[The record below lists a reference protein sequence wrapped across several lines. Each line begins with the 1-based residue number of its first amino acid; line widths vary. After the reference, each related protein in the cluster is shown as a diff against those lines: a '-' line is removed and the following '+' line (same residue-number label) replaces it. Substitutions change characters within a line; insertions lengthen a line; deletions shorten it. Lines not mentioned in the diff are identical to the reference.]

1 MISNSLSPYTNEGSS
16 GEYVVKAIASPILIE
31 IKISPINSK
40 VRFFKKFVKLFKK
53 LVFITNRLRTFYH
66 FYESEKNFNMTKQ
79 RICIVGDGLSGLMTA
94 LTLNKLK
101 GLEVHLISR
110 KNELSKDRRT
120 TAISASN
127 YEFFNEVVDKLDK
140 NLFWPSKKIN
150 LFYETKEQKI
160 NFLNFNED
168 TKNLMYV
175 FENNKIKEILIK
187 EIKKKKIKT
196 LQKNINKLK
205 DIDEYDMKILCLGR
219 SSKIYQSIVEKRSLN
234 KDYKEIAITG
244 YVKHNLKNLN
254 TAQYFLKDGPLAILP
269 FSKNNFSF
277 VWSVD
282 KEFKKKDINSVV
294 KSKICEVLKTK
305 KIRISNQQSYPLT
318 LNLKRTYYKNDIL
331 ILGEGLHTVHPVAGQ
346 GFNLVL
352 RDIYKLQEIL
362 KYYIKLGMSLKST
375 AALEDFTSKRK
386 SENIITGIGIDLTHS
401 FFKQNKLLD
410 PFKETILKNI
420 SKNNTLKKISK
431 FISNQGLSI

>member
-1 MISNSLSPYTNEGSS
+1 
-16 GEYVVKAIASPILIE
+16 
-31 IKISPINSK
+31 
-40 VRFFKKFVKLFKK
+40 
-53 LVFITNRLRTFYH
+53 
-66 FYESEKNFNMTKQ
+66 MTKQ
-79 RICIVGDGLSGLMTA
+79 RVCIVGDGLSGLMTA
-94 LTLNKLK
+94 LALSQLE

-110 KNELSKDRRT
+110 KNKHSKDRRT

-127 YEFFNEVVDKLDK
+127 REFFNKVISKLDNK
-140 NLFWPSKKIN
+140 LFWPSKKID
-150 LFYETKEQKI
+150 LFYETKDQTM

-168 TKNLMYV
+168 SKNLMYV
-175 FENNKIKEILIK
+175 FENDKVKEILIK
-187 EIKKKKIKT
+187 EIKKKKIQT
-196 LQKNINKLK
+196 VQKNINELK
-205 DIDEYDMKILCLGR
+205 DLDGYDMKILCLGR
-219 SSKIYQSIVEKRSLN
+219 SSKIYQSIVDKRSLN

-254 TAQYFLKDGPLAILP
+254 TAQYFLKEGPLAILP

-277 VWSVD
+277 VWSVNKD
-282 KEFKKKDINSVV
+282 FPTKDINSII
-294 KSKICEVLKTK
+294 KSKISKVLKIN
-305 KIRISNQQSYPLT
+305 KIQISNQQSYPLM

-352 RDIYKLQEIL
+352 RDINKLQKIF
-362 KYYIKLGMSLKST
+362 KYYTELGMSLKST
-375 AALEDFTSKRK
+375 PALEEFTSNRK
-386 SENIITGIGIDLTHS
+386 SENIITGIGIDLTHK

-420 SKNNTLKKISK
+420 SKNDTLKKISK

>member
-1 MISNSLSPYTNEGSS
+1 M
-16 GEYVVKAIASPILIE
+16 
-31 IKISPINSK
+31 
-40 VRFFKKFVKLFKK
+40 KKQK
-53 LVFITNRLRTFYH
+53 
-66 FYESEKNFNMTKQ
+66 
-79 RICIVGDGLSGLMTA
+79 ICIVGDGLSGLMAA
-94 LTLNKLK
+94 LALNKLE

-110 KNELSKDRRT
+110 KNKHSKDRRT
-120 TAISASN
+120 TAISVSN
-127 YEFFNEVVDKLDK
+127 YDFFYKVIEKIDKK
-140 NLFWPSKKIN
+140 LFWPSKKID
-150 LFYETKEQKI
+150 LFYETKDK
-160 NFLNFNED
+160 NMNLLNFNED

-175 FENNKIKEILIK
+175 FENDKIKEILIK

-196 LQKNINKLK
+196 LQKNINELK
-205 DIDEYDMKILCLGR
+205 DLDSYEMKILCLGR
-219 SSKIYQSIVEKRSLN
+219 SSKIYQSIVDKRSLN

-282 KEFKKKDINSVV
+282 KEFLKKDINLVV

-305 KIRISNQQSYPLT
+305 KIQISNQQSYPLT
-318 LNLKRTYYKNDIL
+318 LNLKRTYYKNDTL

-352 RDIYKLQEIL
+352 RDINKLQELL
-362 KYYIKLGMSLKST
+362 KYYTGLGMYLSST
-375 AALEDFTSKRK
+375 PVLEDFTNNRK
-386 SENIITGIGIDLTHS
+386 SENIITGIGIDLTHK

-420 SKNNTLKKISK
+420 SKNDTLKKISK

>member
-1 MISNSLSPYTNEGSS
+1 MI
-16 GEYVVKAIASPILIE
+16 
-31 IKISPINSK
+31 
-40 VRFFKKFVKLFKK
+40 
-53 LVFITNRLRTFYH
+53 
-66 FYESEKNFNMTKQ
+66 KQ
-79 RICIVGDGLSGLMTA
+79 RICVVGDGLSGLMTA
-94 LTLNKLK
+94 LSLNKLE

-110 KNELSKDRRT
+110 KNNHSKDKRT

-127 YEFFNEVVDKLDK
+127 YEFFNTVIDKLDK
-140 NLFWPSKKIN
+140 NLFWPSKNID
-150 LFYETKEQKI
+150 LFYETKDQNM
-160 NFLNFNED
+160 NFLKFNED
-168 TKNLMYV
+168 SKNLMYV
-175 FENNKIKEILIK
+175 FENDKIKEILIK

-205 DIDEYDMKILCLGR
+205 DLDGYDIKILCLGR
-219 SSKIYQSIVEKRSLN
+219 SSRIYQSIVDKRSLN

-244 YVKHNLKNLN
+244 YVQHNLKNLS

-282 KEFKKKDINSVV
+282 KEFVKKDINSIV
-294 KSKICEVLKTK
+294 KSKICKVLKTK
-305 KIRISNQQSYPLT
+305 KILLSNQQSYPLK

-352 RDIYKLQEIL
+352 RDINKLQKIF
-362 KYYIKLGMSLKST
+362 KYYTELGMSLIST
-375 AALEDFTSKRK
+375 PALEEFTNNRK
-386 SENIITGIGIDLTHS
+386 SENIITGIGIDITHN

-420 SKNNTLKKISK
+420 SKNSTLKKISK
-431 FISNQGLSI
+431 YISNQGLLI

>member
-1 MISNSLSPYTNEGSS
+1 M
-16 GEYVVKAIASPILIE
+16 K
-31 IKISPINSK
+31 
-40 VRFFKKFVKLFKK
+40 
-53 LVFITNRLRTFYH
+53 
-66 FYESEKNFNMTKQ
+66 KQ

-94 LTLNKLK
+94 VALNKLE
-101 GLEVHLISR
+101 GLEVHLIS
-110 KNELSKDRRT
+110 KKKKHSKDRRT

-127 YEFFNEVVDKLDK
+127 YDFFNKVIHKLEK
-140 NLFWPSKKIN
+140 KLFWPSKKID
-150 LFYETKEQKI
+150 LFYETKDQNM
-160 NFLNFNED
+160 NFLNFNKD
-168 TKNLMYV
+168 SKDLMYV
-175 FENNKIKEILIK
+175 FENDKIKEILIK
-187 EIKKKKIKT
+187 EIKKKKIIT

-205 DIDEYDMKILCLGR
+205 DLDGYDMKILCLGR
-219 SSKIYQSIVEKRSLN
+219 SSEIYQSIVFKRSLN

-244 YVKHNLKNLN
+244 YVKHNFKNLN
-254 TAQYFLKDGPLAILP
+254 TAQYFLKEGPLAILP

-282 KEFKKKDINSVV
+282 KEFLKKDINSLV
-294 KSKICEVLKTK
+294 KTKICEVLKTK
-305 KIRISNQQSYPLT
+305 KVQISNQQSYPLM

-352 RDIYKLQEIL
+352 RDINKLQKIF
-362 KYYIKLGMSLKST
+362 KYYSELGMSLNST
-375 AALEDFTSKRK
+375 PALEEFTNNRK
-386 SENIITGIGIDLTHS
+386 SENIITGIGIDLTHN

-420 SKNNTLKKISK
+420 SKNNTLKRISK

>member
-1 MISNSLSPYTNEGSS
+1 M
-16 GEYVVKAIASPILIE
+16 K
-31 IKISPINSK
+31 
-40 VRFFKKFVKLFKK
+40 
-53 LVFITNRLRTFYH
+53 
-66 FYESEKNFNMTKQ
+66 KQ

-94 LTLNKLK
+94 SALNKLE

-110 KNELSKDRRT
+110 KNKHSKDRRT

-127 YEFFNEVVDKLDK
+127 HEFFNKVISKLDNK
-140 NLFWPSKKIN
+140 LFWPSKKID
-150 LFYETKEQKI
+150 LFYETKDQTM

-168 TKNLMYV
+168 SKNLMYV
-175 FENNKIKEILIK
+175 FENDKVKEILIK
-187 EIKKKKIKT
+187 EIKKNKVKT
-196 LQKNINKLK
+196 LQKNINSLK
-205 DIDEYDMKILCLGR
+205 DLDGYDLKILCLGR
-219 SSKIYQSIVEKRSLN
+219 SSKIYQSIVDKRSLN

-282 KEFKKKDINSVV
+282 KKFPKKNINSVV
-294 KSKICEVLKTK
+294 KSKICEVLNTN
-305 KIRISNQQSYPLT
+305 KIQISNQQSYPLM

-352 RDIYKLQEIL
+352 RDINKLQEIL
-362 KYYIKLGMSLKST
+362 KYYTELGMSLKST
-375 AALEDFTSKRK
+375 PALQDFTNSRK
-386 SENIITGIGIDLTHS
+386 SENIITGIGIDLTHN

>member
-1 MISNSLSPYTNEGSS
+1 M
-16 GEYVVKAIASPILIE
+16 K
-31 IKISPINSK
+31 
-40 VRFFKKFVKLFKK
+40 
-53 LVFITNRLRTFYH
+53 
-66 FYESEKNFNMTKQ
+66 KQ
-79 RICIVGDGLSGLMTA
+79 RICIVGDGLSGLMAA
-94 LTLNKLK
+94 LALNKLE

-110 KNELSKDRRT
+110 KNKHSKDRRT

-127 YEFFNEVVDKLDK
+127 YDFFNEVIDKIDK
-140 NLFWPSKKIN
+140 KLFWPSKKID
-150 LFYETKEQKI
+150 LFYEIKNQNM

-168 TKNLMYV
+168 SKNLMYV
-175 FENNKIKEILIK
+175 FENDKIKETLIK
-187 EIKKKKIKT
+187 EIKKKKIKIF
-196 LQKNINKLK
+196 QKNINTSK
-205 DIDEYDMKILCLGR
+205 DLDSYDMKILCLGR
-219 SSKIYQSIVEKRSLN
+219 SSKIYQSIVNKRSLN

-254 TAQYFLKDGPLAILP
+254 TAQYFLKEGPLAILP

-282 KEFKKKDINSVV
+282 KDFPKKDINLVV
-294 KSKICEVLKTK
+294 KSKISQVLKK
-305 KIRISNQQSYPLT
+305 KIIQISNQQSYPLM

-352 RDIYKLQEIL
+352 RDINKLQELL
-362 KYYIKLGMSLKST
+362 KYYTGLGMSISST
-375 AALEDFTSKRK
+375 PVLEDFTNNRK
-386 SENIITGIGIDLTHS
+386 SENIITGIGIDLTHN
-401 FFKQNKLLD
+401 FFKKNKLLD

>member
-1 MISNSLSPYTNEGSS
+1 M
-16 GEYVVKAIASPILIE
+16 K
-31 IKISPINSK
+31 
-40 VRFFKKFVKLFKK
+40 
-53 LVFITNRLRTFYH
+53 
-66 FYESEKNFNMTKQ
+66 KQ
-79 RICIVGDGLSGLMTA
+79 RICIIGDGLSGLMATLA
-94 LTLNKLK
+94 LNKLE
-101 GLEVHLISR
+101 GLEVHLISK
-110 KNELSKDRRT
+110 KNKHFRDKRT

-127 YEFFNEVVDKLDK
+127 YEFFNKVVDKVDK
-140 NLFWPSKKIN
+140 KLFWPSKKID
-150 LFYETKEQKI
+150 LFYETKDQ
-160 NFLNFNED
+160 NMSFLNFNED
-168 TKNLMYV
+168 SKNLMYI
-175 FENNKIKEILIK
+175 FENDKIKEVLIK
-187 EIKKKKIKT
+187 EIKKKKIKI
-196 LQKNINKLK
+196 LQKNISKLK
-205 DIDEYDMKILCLGR
+205 DLDSYDVKILCLGR
-219 SSKIYQSIVEKRSLN
+219 SSKIYQSIVDKRSLN

-282 KEFKKKDINSVV
+282 KEFLKKDINSVV
-294 KSKICEVLKTK
+294 KSKICKVLKTN
-305 KIRISNQQSYPLT
+305 KIQISNQQSYPLT

-352 RDIYKLQEIL
+352 RDINKLQKIF
-362 KYYIKLGMSLKST
+362 KYYTELGMSLKST
-375 AALEDFTSKRK
+375 PALEEFTNNRK
-386 SENIITGIGIDLTHS
+386 SENIITGIGIDLTHN

-410 PFKETILKNI
+410 PFKEIILKNI

>member
-1 MISNSLSPYTNEGSS
+1 
-16 GEYVVKAIASPILIE
+16 
-31 IKISPINSK
+31 
-40 VRFFKKFVKLFKK
+40 
-53 LVFITNRLRTFYH
+53 
-66 FYESEKNFNMTKQ
+66 MTKQ

-94 LTLNKLK
+94 LALNKLES
-101 GLEVHLISR
+101 LEVHLISR
-110 KNELSKDRRT
+110 KNKHSKDKRT

-127 YEFFNEVVDKLDK
+127 YEFFNAVLEKLDK
-140 NLFWPSKKIN
+140 NLFWPSKNID
-150 LFYETKEQKI
+150 LFYETKDQNI

-168 TKNLMYV
+168 SKNLMYV
-175 FENNKIKEILIK
+175 FENDKIKEILIK

-196 LQKNINKLK
+196 LQKNINQLK
-205 DIDEYDMKILCLGR
+205 DLDDYDMKILCLGK
-219 SSKIYQSIVEKRSLN
+219 SSKIYQSIVDKRSLN

-254 TAQYFLKDGPLAILP
+254 TAQFFLKDGPLAILP

-282 KEFKKKDINSVV
+282 KEFLKKDINSVV
-294 KSKICEVLKTK
+294 NTKICEVLKTK
-305 KIRISNQQSYPLT
+305 KIQISNQQSYPLM

-352 RDIYKLQEIL
+352 RDINKLQKIF
-362 KYYIKLGMSLKST
+362 KYYSELGMSLKST
-375 AALEDFTSKRK
+375 PALEEFTNNRK
-386 SENIITGIGIDLTHS
+386 SENIITGLGIDVTHN

-420 SKNNTLKKISK
+420 SKNNTLKRISK

>member
-1 MISNSLSPYTNEGSS
+1 M
-16 GEYVVKAIASPILIE
+16 K
-31 IKISPINSK
+31 
-40 VRFFKKFVKLFKK
+40 
-53 LVFITNRLRTFYH
+53 
-66 FYESEKNFNMTKQ
+66 KQ

-94 LTLNKLK
+94 IALNKLK

-110 KNELSKDRRT
+110 KNKHSNDKRT

-127 YEFFNEVVDKLDK
+127 YDFFNEVIDKLDK
-140 NLFWPSKKIN
+140 KLFWPSKKID
-150 LFYETKEQKI
+150 LFYETNAQNM

-168 TKNLMYV
+168 SKNLMYV
-175 FENNKIKEILIK
+175 FENNKIKEILLK

-196 LQKNINKLK
+196 LQKNINELK
-205 DIDEYDMKILCLGR
+205 DLDGYEMKILCLGR
-219 SSKIYQSIVEKRSLN
+219 SSKIYQSVVDKRSLN

-282 KEFKKKDINSVV
+282 KDFLKKDIDSVV
-294 KSKICEVLKTK
+294 KTKICEILKTK
-305 KIRISNQQSYPLT
+305 KIQIFNQQTYPLI
-318 LNLKRTYYKNDIL
+318 LNLNRTYYKNDIL

-352 RDIYKLQEIL
+352 RDINKLQKIF
-362 KYYIKLGMSLKST
+362 KYYTELGMSLKST
-375 AALEDFTSKRK
+375 PALEEFTNNRK
-386 SENIITGIGIDLTHS
+386 SENIITGIGIDITHN
-401 FFKQNKLLD
+401 FFKKNKFLD

-431 FISNQGLSI
+431 YISNQGLSI

>member
-1 MISNSLSPYTNEGSS
+1 M
-16 GEYVVKAIASPILIE
+16 K
-31 IKISPINSK
+31 
-40 VRFFKKFVKLFKK
+40 
-53 LVFITNRLRTFYH
+53 
-66 FYESEKNFNMTKQ
+66 KQ

-94 LTLNKLK
+94 LALNKLE
-101 GLEVHLISR
+101 GLEVHLISK
-110 KNELSKDRRT
+110 KNKLLIDKRT

-127 YEFFNEVVDKLDK
+127 YDFLNLVVDKLDK
-140 NLFWPSKKIN
+140 KLFWPSNKIN
-150 LFYETKEQKI
+150 LFYETKDQNM

-168 TKNLMYV
+168 KKNLMYI
-175 FENNKIKEILIK
+175 FENDKVKVKLLK
-187 EIKKKKIKT
+187 EIKKQKIKT
-196 LQKNINKLK
+196 LKKNINNLK
-205 DIDEYDMKILCLGR
+205 DLKGYDLKILCLGR
-219 SSKIYQSIVEKRSLN
+219 SSKIYQNIVDKRSLD

-244 YVKHNLKNLN
+244 YVKHSLKNLN

-282 KEFKKKDINSVV
+282 KDFPKKNLNNVI
-294 KSKICEVLKTK
+294 KSKICEILKTK
-305 KIRISNQQSYPLT
+305 KIKISNQQSYPLK
-318 LNLKRTYYKNDIL
+318 LDLKRSYFNKDVL

-352 RDIYKLQEIL
+352 RDINKLQEIF
-362 KYYIKLGMSLKST
+362 KYYIGLGMSLKSCP
-375 AALEDFTSKRK
+375 ALEDFTSNRK
-386 SENIITGIGIDLTHS
+386 AENIITGIGIDLTHN

-410 PFKETILKNI
+410 PFKETILKNV